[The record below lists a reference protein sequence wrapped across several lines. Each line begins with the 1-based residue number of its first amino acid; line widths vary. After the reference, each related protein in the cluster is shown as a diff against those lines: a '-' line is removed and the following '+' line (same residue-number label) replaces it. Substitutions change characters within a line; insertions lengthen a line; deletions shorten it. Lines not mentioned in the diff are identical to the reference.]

1 MQELPFRLDGLR
13 WDSLCTSCFHFCHR
27 KSHKFQK
34 TKKLLKDR
42 KNLIYLNS
50 HRYYVSY
57 CLCCPDTSR
66 QTYGMRCLQ
75 ELFFRLGGLRWGT
88 LQIAFV
94 TEKEH
99 NFQADE
105 NIALLNSKRKKK
117 RLIFLNLHRYFVVY
131 CPITSTQK

>member
-1 MQELPFRLDGLR
+1 M
-13 WDSLCTSCFHFCHR
+13 
-27 KSHKFQK
+27 
-34 TKKLLKDR
+34 LKDR

-50 HRYYVSY
+50 HRYCVSY

-66 QTYGMRCLQ
+66 QTYGMRCPQ

-94 TEKEH
+94 TKKEH
-99 NFQADE
+99 NFQTDE

-117 RLIFLNLHRYFVVY
+117 RLFFTELTQVFCGLLSNYFYAKIKCISATLQYCCFLSRHTTPFIPRWRENALRDE
-131 CPITSTQK
+131 TK